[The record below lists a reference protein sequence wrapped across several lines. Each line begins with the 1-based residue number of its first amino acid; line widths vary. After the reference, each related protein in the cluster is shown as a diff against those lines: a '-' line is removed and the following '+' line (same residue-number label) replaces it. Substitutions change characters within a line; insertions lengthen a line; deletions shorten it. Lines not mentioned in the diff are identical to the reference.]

1 VPVKDLGLLLMGP
14 YAPAL
19 LIVGVLLTVALLGA
33 VVIAAVD
40 KPEDVP

>member
-1 VPVKDLGLLLMGP
+1 MGLLLMGP

-33 VVIAAVD
+33 ILIAAAD
-40 KPEDVP
+40 KPEDAP